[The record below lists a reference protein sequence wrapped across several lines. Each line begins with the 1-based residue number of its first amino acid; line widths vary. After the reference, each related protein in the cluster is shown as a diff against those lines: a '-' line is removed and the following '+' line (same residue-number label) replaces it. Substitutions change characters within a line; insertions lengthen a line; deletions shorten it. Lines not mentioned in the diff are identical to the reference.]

1 MVCLVGAI
9 EPAEK
14 HQGGALLRAVD
25 GVDHVGE
32 QRRQEGHCDVVTQC
46 GFARHIVALRA
57 SEPSARR
64 IGSQKNSRVEHLLI

>member
-25 GVDHVGE
+25 GE
-32 QRRQEGHCDVVTQC
+32 QRRQEGHRDVVTQC
-46 GFARHIVALRA
+46 GFARHMGALPA
-57 SEPSARR
+57 SQVHDVSARKK
-64 IGSQKNSRVEHLLI
+64 IPGLSTY